1 MITVRAGVAMIAVA
15 LGVAG
20 AVLVADARPPR
31 LDLPEAQ
38 IISTRHSSLADDAIL
53 DITVSPT
60 NEIWVATARGI
71 TIIDRDG
78 GLRNSAWH
86 GRKLCHQVVFAPDG
100 AAWVHCGPAMLSE
113 QVGSTWLPVKLP
125 ADGYSVLD
133 IEFDRLGRPWV
144 ATNAGLFARIGDEWK
159 LVPLPYT
166 GVLKYSAVGC
176 VAAEPE
182 EFMLAHVAIYG
193 VVRINIRTLAHET
206 VFPQRDA
213 GCPLRVDRAGETWFA
228 TNQGL
233 YRLRAGERQEERE
246 PIAALEVLDIAFDRR
261 DRPWIS
267 TRLGGVL
274 AFDDGR
280 WIAVAQE
287 QRRSGDDELGS
298 LALAFDREGSLW
310 AGGAISQYFR
320 EPEGTGLLRLPSA
333 KLRP

>member
-1 MITVRAGVAMIAVA
+1 VA
-15 LGVAG
+15 LGAAG

-38 IISTRHSSLADDAIL
+38 IISTRHSSLADDAIF
-53 DITVSPT
+53 DITVSPA
-60 NEIWVATARGI
+60 NEIWVATSKGI
-71 TIIDRDG
+71 TIIGRDG
-78 GLRNSAWH
+78 RMRHSDHH
-86 GRKLCHQVVFAPDG
+86 GHQLCYQVVFAPDG

-144 ATNAGLFARIGDEWK
+144 ATNTGLFARIGDEWK
-159 LVPLPYT
+159 PVPVPYT
-166 GVLKYSAVGC
+166 GALKYGAVAC

-193 VVRINIRTLAHET
+193 VVRINIRTLTHET

-213 GCPLRVDRAGETWFA
+213 GCPLRVDRAGEAWFA
-228 TNQGL
+228 TKQGL
-233 YRLRAGERQEERE
+233 YRLRAGERQEERG
-246 PIAALEVLDIAFDRR
+246 PIAAFEVLDIVFDRR

-267 TRLGGVL
+267 TRLGGVFV
-274 AFDDGR
+274 FDGER
-280 WIAVAQE
+280 WIAVARE
-287 QRRSGDDELGS
+287 QQRSGDDELGS

-310 AGGAISQYFR
+310 AGGAISHYFR
-320 EPEGTGLLRLPSA
+320 APEGTGLLRLPLA
-333 KLRP
+333 KQPP